1 MKLTLKLK
9 LLSDS
14 TFGRGDGV
22 SGLVD
27 QEIEYDAATGLPFVR
42 GRTLKGL
49 LVEECANILYTLQNE
64 SGVKRLEAAAQKLF
78 GSGGSG
84 LTEGGALHVG
94 TAQMS
99 DDLREAVKR
108 NLTAQHYGT
117 ADILE
122 MFTAIRRQ
130 TAVNEATGV
139 PDDNSLRSSRV
150 LLRETELI
158 VSMEVDLP
166 DDDQDALV
174 LLCACAAGL
183 RRGGVGRNRG
193 RGRLKAH
200 LEGIDMA
207 DYLQRFEQM
216 MGGKS

>member
-49 LVEECANILYTLQNE
+49 LVEECANILYALQNE
-64 SGVKRLEAAAQKLF
+64 IGVQRLEAAAQKLF

-84 LTEGGALHVG
+84 LNDGGALHVG
-94 TAQMS
+94 TAKMS
-99 DDLREAVKR
+99 DDLYEAVKHD
-108 NLTAQHYGT
+108 LAVPHYRT
-117 ADILE
+117 ADVLE
-122 MFTAIRRQ
+122 MFTAIRQQ
-130 TAVNEATGV
+130 TAVNEVTGV

-150 LLRETELI
+150 LLRETVLSAHI
-158 VSMEVDLP
+158 EVALL
-166 DDDQDALV
+166 DDDRDALA
-174 LLCACAAGL
+174 LLFACVSGL
-183 RRGGVGRNRG
+183 RRGGIGRNRG
-193 RGRLKAH
+193 RGRFEAS
-200 LEGIDMA
+200 LEGIDA
-207 DYLQRFEQM
+207 GDYLQRFELITR
-216 MGGKS
+216 GCS